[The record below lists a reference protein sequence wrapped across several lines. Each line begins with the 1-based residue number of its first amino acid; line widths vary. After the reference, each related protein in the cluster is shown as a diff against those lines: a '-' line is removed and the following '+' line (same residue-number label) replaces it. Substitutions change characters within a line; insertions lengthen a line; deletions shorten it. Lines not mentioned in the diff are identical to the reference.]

1 MLTVVNFVLIVVSK
15 YLTTGEECLT
25 IFLLQKS
32 PVFAKISIRWSNN
45 KTIAK
50 VKMLKTVMFNLFFWT
65 YTHQCV
71 RNYLWKC
78 GWIIPIFLSMRETC
92 KIYFGKEIFIKSNHN
107 KILFYQFKKRF
118 WCYNFLS
125 SGSPLQNCHVMDN

>member
-50 VKMLKTVMFNLFFWT
+50 VKMLKTVMFNLFFEPILINALEIT
-65 YTHQCV
+65 YG
-71 RNYLWKC
+71 NAAESSPY
-78 GWIIPIFLSMRETC
+78 
-92 KIYFGKEIFIKSNHN
+92 
-107 KILFYQFKKRF
+107 FYQWEKLTKFISEKKYLLNLTITKYSFINSKRDF
-118 WCYNFLS
+118 DVTIF
-125 SGSPLQNCHVMDN
+125 